1 MKEYVTVGNNIQKK
15 ENPIAK
21 LVQIACRYESK
32 VYLEDDA
39 RKINAKSI
47 MGMMA
52 FTLSSGKQLAIVAE
66 GADEE
71 EALKEMEQY
80 LVI

>member
-52 FTLSSGKQLAIVAE
+52 FTLSSGKQLAIVTE

-71 EALKEMEQY
+71 EDLKEMEQY

>member
-1 MKEYVTVGNNIQKK
+1 MREYVTVGKNIQKK
-15 ENPIAK
+15 ENPVAK

-52 FTLSSGKQLAIVAE
+52 FKLNSGKELTIVAE
-66 GADEE
+66 GSDEE
-71 EALKEMEQY
+71 EAVKEMEQY
-80 LVI
+80 LAV

>member
-1 MKEYVTVGNNIQKK
+1 MKEYVIVGNSIQKK

-39 RKINAKSI
+39 QKINAKSI

-52 FTLSSGKQLAIVAE
+52 VKLNSGMELAIVTE
-66 GADEE
+66 GSDEV

-80 LVI
+80 LVV

>member
-1 MKEYVTVGNNIQKK
+1 MKEYVTVGKNIQKK
-15 ENPIAK
+15 ENPVAK

-52 FTLSSGKQLAIVAE
+52 FKLNSGKELAIVAE
-66 GADEE
+66 GRDEE
-71 EALKEMEQY
+71 EAVREMEQY
-80 LVI
+80 LAV